1 MAITKEIIVDKV
13 EVVGQYNALQIKYKT
28 RIKEDDKIISESVSR
43 EAFDCGTITGDDDT
57 WVDTDVS
64 AKDQKIQDIAGVV
77 WTSTKK
83 DALKAKL
90 IADKSE

>member
-28 RIKEDDKIISESVSR
+28 RIKEDDKIISESASR
-43 EAFDCGTITGDDDT
+43 EAFDCGTITGDDNT

-64 AKDQKIQDIAGVV
+64 AKDQKIKDIAGAV
-77 WTSTKK
+77 WTSTEK

-90 IADKSE
+90 IADKS

>member
-28 RIKEDDKIISESVSR
+28 RIKEDDKIISESASR
-43 EAFDCGTITGDDDT
+43 EAFDCGTITGDDNT

-64 AKDQKIQDIAGVV
+64 AKNQKIKDIAGAV
-77 WTSTKK
+77 WTSTEK

-90 IADKSE
+90 IADKS

>member
-28 RIKEDDKIISESVSR
+28 RIKEDDKIISESASR
-43 EAFDCGTITGDDDT
+43 EAFDCGTVTGDDNT

-64 AKDQKIQDIAGVV
+64 ARDQKIKDIAGAV
-77 WTSTKK
+77 WTSTEK

-90 IADKSE
+90 IADKS

>member
-43 EAFDCGTITGDDDT
+43 EAFDFGTITGDDNT

-64 AKDQKIQDIAGVV
+64 AKDQKIKDIAGAV
-77 WTSTKK
+77 WTSTEK
-83 DALKAKL
+83 DALKAAL
-90 IADKSE
+90 IAAKG

>member
-43 EAFDCGTITGDDDT
+43 EAFDCGTITGDDNT

-64 AKDQKIQDIAGVV
+64 AKDQKIKDIAGAV
-77 WTSTKK
+77 WTSTEK

-90 IADKSE
+90 IADKS

>member
-43 EAFDCGTITGDDDT
+43 EAFDCGTITGDDNT

-64 AKDQKIQDIAGVV
+64 AKDQKLKISLEQYGHLQ
-77 WTSTKK
+77 KK
-83 DALKAKL
+83 MP
-90 IADKSE
+90 

>member
-13 EVVGQYNALQIKYKT
+13 EVVEQYNALQIKYKT

-43 EAFDCGTITGDDDT
+43 EAFDCGTITGDDNT

-64 AKDQKIQDIAGVV
+64 AKDQKIKDIAGAV
-77 WTSTKK
+77 WTSTEK

-90 IADKSE
+90 IADKS

>member
-28 RIKEDDKIISESVSR
+28 RIKEDDKIISESASR
-43 EAFDCGTITGDDDT
+43 EAFDCGTVTGDDNT

-64 AKDQKIQDIAGVV
+64 AKNQKIKDIAGAV
-77 WTSTKK
+77 WTSTEK

-90 IADKSE
+90 IADKS

>member
-43 EAFDCGTITGDDDT
+43 EAFDCGTITGDDNT
-57 WVDTDVS
+57 WVNTDVS
-64 AKDQKIQDIAGVV
+64 AKDQKIKDIAGAV
-77 WTSTKK
+77 WTSTEK

-90 IADKSE
+90 IADKS

>member
-28 RIKEDDKIISESVSR
+28 RIKEDDKIISESASR
-43 EAFDCGTITGDDDT
+43 EAFDCGTITGDDNT

-64 AKDQKIQDIAGVV
+64 AKNQKIKDIAGAV
-77 WTSTKK
+77 WTSTEK
-83 DALKAKL
+83 DALKAYL
-90 IADKSE
+90 ISVKS

>member
-28 RIKEDDKIISESVSR
+28 RIKEDDKIISESISR
-43 EAFDCGTITGDDDT
+43 EAFDCGTITGDDNT

-64 AKDQKIQDIAGVV
+64 AKDQKIKDIAGAV
-77 WTSTKK
+77 WTSTEK
-83 DALKAKL
+83 DALKAAL
-90 IADKSE
+90 ILAKG

>member
-28 RIKEDDKIISESVSR
+28 RIKENDKIISESASR
-43 EAFDCGTITGDDDT
+43 EAFDCGTITGDDNT

-64 AKDQKIQDIAGVV
+64 AKDQKIKDIAGAV
-77 WTSTKK
+77 WTSTEK

-90 IADKSE
+90 IADKS